1 MYTWKDYYVQEQI
14 RQERLA
20 EAKHQ
25 RLVRMLSRQKAID
38 DKKAAAR
45 MLERVGYQ
53 LVVWGDALL
62 RQVADRSLAS

>member
-25 RLVRMLSRQKAID
+25 RLVRMLSRKQEID

>member
-45 MLERVGYQ
+45 MVERVGYQ

>member
-20 EAKHQ
+20 EAKQQ
-25 RLVRMLSRQKAID
+25 RLVRMLSRKQEID

-62 RQVADRSLAS
+62 RQVAERSLAS

>member
-20 EAKHQ
+20 EAKQQ

-45 MLERVGYQ
+45 LLERVGYQ

-62 RQVADRSLAS
+62 RQVAERSLAS

>member
-20 EAKHQ
+20 EAKQQ

-45 MLERVGYQ
+45 LLERVGYQ

-62 RQVADRSLAS
+62 RQVAERSLAG

>member
-38 DKKAAAR
+38 GKKAPAR